1 MLASG
6 IQSEDGSRRIYIA
19 VAYNVGRI
27 TSYTLAGAVAGGVG
41 QTVFGL
47 LGRQN
52 AHVIAGV
59 ISALFL
65 IALGTYLAGWW
76 SYLLI
81 LERAGARFWRYI
93 EPWGRR
99 LLPVRSVPQALL
111 LGGLWGWLPCG
122 LVYTVLVWAMAS
134 GSVVDGAWLMA
145 AFGLGTL
152 PTLLA
157 LGGLGTKL
165 KRLRQGVWMRAIA
178 AAVVILLGVYGLWET
193 LLASGPGHSH

>member
-6 IQSEDGSRRIYIA
+6 VRSENGPRRIFI
-19 VAYNVGRI
+19 VLAYNIGRI
-27 TSYTLAGAVAGGVG
+27 TSYTLAGAIAGGIG
-41 QTVFGL
+41 QTVFNL
-47 LGRQN
+47 LGQQT
-52 AHVIAGV
+52 AHAIAGV

-81 LERAGARFWRYI
+81 LERAGAKLWRYI
-93 EPWGRR
+93 EPWGRH

-134 GSVVDGAWLMA
+134 GSVVSGAWLMG

-152 PTLLA
+152 PTLLV
-157 LGGLGTKL
+157 LGGLGRKL
-165 KRLRQGVWMRAIA
+165 QRLRQEGWVRPLA
-178 AAVVILLGVYGLWET
+178 AGIVILLGVYGLWAT
-193 LLASGPGHSH
+193 LSGHESVHMH